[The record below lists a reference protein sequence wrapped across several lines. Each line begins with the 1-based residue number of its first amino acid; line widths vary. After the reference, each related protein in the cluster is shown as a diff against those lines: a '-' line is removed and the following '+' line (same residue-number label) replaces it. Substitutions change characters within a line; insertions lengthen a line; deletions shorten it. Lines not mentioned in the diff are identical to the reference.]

1 MGPLRIREDSG
12 RVAGQGRATRRRGR
26 RQAGPGTCT
35 RPLCRDGR
43 RRCVAAGYALWPA
56 PDRVRRVIGAYGLRR
71 GEAML
76 LAINCNNTNIK
87 FGVVDGD
94 TIVGEWR
101 QHTSAMRTADEHA
114 VWLMQLMKMEG
125 IDPKA
130 ITDAIIGSVV
140 PNANF
145 NLRRLCTRYFDCE
158 PLFIGDP
165 NVKHGIKIK
174 GVGAGADRICNT
186 VGASLMFPKTPVIVV
201 DFGTATNFDVV
212 DEEGSY
218 CGGAIAPG
226 PNLSIE
232 ALVNAA
238 ALLPRIIVEK
248 PEKVIGTTTVACMH
262 TGVFWG
268 YVGLIEGLVTR
279 IKAEF
284 GKPMK
289 VVSTGGLA
297 PVFDG
302 HISGIDQIATDITAR
317 GLIEIYKR
325 TRKK

>member
-1 MGPLRIREDSG
+1 
-12 RVAGQGRATRRRGR
+12 
-26 RQAGPGTCT
+26 
-35 RPLCRDGR
+35 
-43 RRCVAAGYALWPA
+43 
-56 PDRVRRVIGAYGLRR
+56 
-71 GEAML
+71 ML

-94 TIVGEWR
+94 RIVGEWR

-114 VWLMQLMKMEG
+114 VWLFELMRMEG
-125 IDPKA
+125 IDPRSV
-130 ITDAIIGSVV
+130 TDAIIGSVV
-140 PNANF
+140 PQANF
-145 NLRRLCTRYFDCE
+145 NLRRLCTRYLNCE
-158 PLFIGDP
+158 PLFIGEP
-165 NVKHGIKIK
+165 NVVHGIKIK

-186 VGASLMFPKTPVIVV
+186 VGASLMFPRTPVIVV

-268 YVGLIEGLVTR
+268 YVGLIEGIVNR
-279 IKAEF
+279 IKKEF
-284 GKPMK
+284 GRPMK

-297 PVFDG
+297 PVFEG
-302 HISGIDQIATDITAR
+302 SIGVIEQTVPDITAR

-325 TRKK
+325 SKK